1 MRRYHAWSQLDLFS
15 RPDSPSLAILL
26 ISAQQGEYRAGRRG
40 ADRQT
45 SAGIDQ
51 AKWHG
56 DTWRQPASATT
67 RRRQAGLDRIERELR
82 GVYQSLGLPAN
93 WKLQRYD
100 VGHAEPPEVRR
111 DIPAFLH
118 ERL

>member
-1 MRRYHAWSQLDLFS
+1 M
-15 RPDSPSLAILL
+15 
-26 ISAQQGEYRAGRRG
+26 
-40 ADRQT
+40 
-45 SAGIDQ
+45 
-51 AKWHG
+51 
-56 DTWRQPASATT
+56 
-67 RRRQAGLDRIERELR
+67 
-82 GVYQSLGLPAN
+82 GLPAN